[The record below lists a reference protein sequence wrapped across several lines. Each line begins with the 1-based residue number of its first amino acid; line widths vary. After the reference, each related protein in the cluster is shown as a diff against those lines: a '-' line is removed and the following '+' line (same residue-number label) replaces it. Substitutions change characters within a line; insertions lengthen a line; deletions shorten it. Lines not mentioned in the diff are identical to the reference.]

1 MSDIDHLKTGS
12 DADRSNARTCDQP
25 ARPGHVGF
33 RHSTA
38 SRSDLPFQSGGGFS
52 RAILHTIRPAT
63 DLECQMV
70 CAVHNAFDHCV
81 DLFAGQLFFG
91 LITKASTNAKTT
103 LRFSRI
109 KFSASTSA

>member
-1 MSDIDHLKTGS
+1 
-12 DADRSNARTCDQP
+12 
-25 ARPGHVGF
+25 
-33 RHSTA
+33 
-38 SRSDLPFQSGGGFS
+38 
-52 RAILHTIRPAT
+52 
-63 DLECQMV
+63 MV

-103 LRFSRI
+103 LRFPRI